1 MSGQSKQGITRNSEG
16 LKRRDL
22 LLVAASALFA
32 RGLSDSA
39 QAQQANKPNIVII
52 LADDLGNAD
61 LGYHGSDIK
70 TPNIDK
76 LANERRAARVLLRN
90 AGLHASRGRS

>member
-1 MSGQSKQGITRNSEG
+1 MSGQSKQGITRNNEG

-22 LLVAASALFA
+22 LLSASSLVAASALFA

-52 LADDLGNAD
+52 LADDLGNA
-61 LGYHGSDIK
+61 
-70 TPNIDK
+70 
-76 LANERRAARVLLRN
+76 
-90 AGLHASRGRS
+90 